1 MGYFKETQLK
11 KLKLKS
17 NPDYWV
23 EITTDLKYGDLKAFA
38 SVSQEGQ
45 VDFATSADLFLKT
58 IIKNWNLDDGEGNVL
73 PVTPENI
80 DRLEQADAL
89 LILNEAGGLVESESQ
104 KKSSPSK

>member
-1 MGYFKETQLK
+1 MGYFKDTQLK
-11 KLKLKS
+11 KLPLKS

-23 EITTDLKYGDLKAFA
+23 EIATDLKYGDLKQFA
-38 SVSQEGQ
+38 NISQEGS

-58 IIKNWNLDDGEGNVL
+58 VIKNWNLDDENGKAL

-89 LILNEAGGLVESESQ
+89 MLLNEAGALVETEGQ
-104 KKSSPSK
+104 KKTSQSK